1 MINDNII
8 QSKRPSDVTKKYFLK
23 WILVA
28 ELLWFMRRF
37 RDKVNNDDVF
47 VKYCRQGNE

>member
-8 QSKRPSDVTKKYFLK
+8 QSKRPSDVTKNYFLN

-28 ELLWFMRRF
+28 ELLCFMKSF
-37 RDKVNNDDVF
+37 RDKVNNGDVF
-47 VKYCRQGNE
+47 AKY